1 MGYMENYEEWLANPY
16 FDEDTKKE
24 LESIRGDENEIKE
37 VKDAAQEAVFG
48 SEAVE
53 NEKVEDV
60 PEETTKDE
68 QGDSQ
73 EPEQISMEGG
83 SDE

>member
-1 MGYMENYEEWLANPY
+1 MI
-16 FDEDTKKE
+16 DV
-24 LESIRGDENEIKE
+24 DENEIKE

-48 SEAVE
+48 SETVE

>member
-1 MGYMENYEEWLANPY
+1 MP
-16 FDEDTKKE
+16 
-24 LESIRGDENEIKE
+24 
-37 VKDAAQEAVFG
+37 AQEAVFG

-53 NEKVEDV
+53 NEKAEDV
-60 PEETTKDE
+60 PEEAIKDE
-68 QGDSQ
+68 QSDSQ